1 MLAVMEDNGLAVQT
15 YPKRFNPEARRLRT
29 VVIDDSDTFLEV
41 ICALIERDD
50 TVDVVARGRDGIEA
64 IEIVGKLLPELLL
77 MDIDMPHLD
86 GLNAAVVISRC
97 YPETRIILM
106 SSEETPELR
115 ADCRACGAV
124 GFISKAHFRQEFPF
138 LLEEIRV
145 A

>member
-1 MLAVMEDNGLAVQT
+1 MLAVMEDTGLAVQT
-15 YPKRFNPEARRLRT
+15 YPTRFNPEPRRLRT
-29 VVIDDSDTFLEV
+29 VVIDDSASFLEV

-64 IEIVGKLLPELLL
+64 IEIVGKLHPDLLL

-115 ADCRACGAV
+115 ADCRACGAA
-124 GFISKAHFRQEFPF
+124 GFISKAHFHQEFPF